1 MGITEEIRGEC
12 GETYRRMSAKG
23 APQFVVR
30 APLRLSVTQLDIAV
44 VGGTYLAGFWR
55 GDQGKAMRRS
65 LTRQALPA

>member
-1 MGITEEIRGEC
+1 MGITGEIRANVARLTEGC
-12 GETYRRMSAKG
+12 RQKAR
-23 APQFVVR
+23 QFVVR